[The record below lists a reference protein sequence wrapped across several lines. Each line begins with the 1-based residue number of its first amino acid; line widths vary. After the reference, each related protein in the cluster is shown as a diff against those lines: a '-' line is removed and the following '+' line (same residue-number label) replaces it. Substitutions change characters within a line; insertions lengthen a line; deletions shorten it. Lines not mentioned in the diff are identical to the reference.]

1 MDISSILKN
10 LGEVSPQ
17 LASTLIIVVLYG
29 FLIKQRERDQ
39 ARQDKKDEMQTK
51 KDEIHIATLTLLQ
64 ANVAE
69 VRADLKENWSTTK
82 ELANVTKGIAEN
94 VSKQSQALS
103 SIKCLTNNQ
112 QINAS

>member
-1 MDISSILKN
+1 MDIPAILKN

-29 FLIKQRERDQ
+29 FLIKQREKDQ
-39 ARQDKKDEMQTK
+39 IRQDKKDEMQAK

-64 ANVAE
+64 TNIVE
-69 VRADLKENWSTTK
+69 VKDDLKDNWKTTK
-82 ELANVTKGIAEN
+82 ELANVTQGIAEN

-103 SIKCLTNNQ
+103 QIKCLTNNQ